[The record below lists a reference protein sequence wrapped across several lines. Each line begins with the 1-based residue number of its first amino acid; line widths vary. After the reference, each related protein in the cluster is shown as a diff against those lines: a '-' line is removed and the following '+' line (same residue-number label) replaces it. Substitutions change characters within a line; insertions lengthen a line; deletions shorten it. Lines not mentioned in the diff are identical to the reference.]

1 MDEFVE
7 QGVLLVGVGG
17 DRGAVCIVGE
27 GGGGEDEEEEG
38 GEEVGKMHFFLLGG
52 GGLGGGFVSLLKSGC
67 ERWGCLEPGL
77 VFSL

>member
-7 QGVLLVGVGG
+7 EGVLLVGLGG

-27 GGGGEDEEEEG
+27 GGGGEDEEEEEG

-52 GGLGGGFVSLLKSGC
+52 GDL
-67 ERWGCLEPGL
+67 
-77 VFSL
+77 

>member
-7 QGVLLVGVGG
+7 EGVLLVGVGG

-38 GEEVGKMHFFLLGG
+38 GEEVGKMHFFLMGG
-52 GGLGGGFVSLLKSGC
+52 RWVGGWICEFVEK
-67 ERWGCLEPGL
+67 WM
-77 VFSL
+77 

>member
-7 QGVLLVGVGG
+7 EGVLLVGLGG

-27 GGGGEDEEEEG
+27 GGGGKDEEEEEG

-52 GGLGGGFVSLLKSGC
+52 GWICEFVEK
-67 ERWGCLEPGL
+67 WM
-77 VFSL
+77 